1 MTVHRYDRNEKY
13 DRDAAEF
20 RAFLKLSVSPA
31 DAELRRDL
39 WPSMLR
45 RMADRAKAKSIPWF
59 DWALAAVVVA
69 WLALYPGAIPILLYH
84 L

>member
-1 MTVHRYDRNEKY
+1 MNDRRHTNVSHE
-13 DRDAAEF
+13 DREAAEF
-20 RAFLKLSVSPA
+20 RAFLESSVAPA
-31 DAELRRDL
+31 DAEHRRDL

-45 RMADRAKAKSIPWF
+45 RIDERAKAKSIPWF

>member
-1 MTVHRYDRNEKY
+1 MTVHRNDRNEKY
-13 DRDAAEF
+13 DRDTAEL
-20 RAFLKLSVSPA
+20 RAFLKSSVAPP

-45 RMADRAKAKSIPWF
+45 RMDERAKSIPWF

-69 WLALYPGAIPILLYH
+69 WLVSYPGAIPILLYH